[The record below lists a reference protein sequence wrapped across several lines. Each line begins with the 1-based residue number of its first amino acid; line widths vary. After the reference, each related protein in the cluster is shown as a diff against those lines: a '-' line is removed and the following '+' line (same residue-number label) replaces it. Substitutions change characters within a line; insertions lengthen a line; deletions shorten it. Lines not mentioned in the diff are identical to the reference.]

1 MNVNMHMRWRQLNLW
16 TASLITFFIEPQKG
30 LLLNTKPQQ
39 LSQNDDGHDNYDEMM
54 HASKHK
60 QREMS

>member
-1 MNVNMHMRWRQLNLW
+1 MQMHWRQLNPGI
-16 TASLITFFIEPQKG
+16 ASLITFFIEPQKG
-30 LLLNTKPQQ
+30 PLLDIEPQQ